1 MTLHHR
7 RTWVRTLACA
17 TSFGVAGLSVM
28 GCGSP
33 ASAPA
38 HTSAASVEHPE
49 PEGDLPV
56 VVLTPEA
63 VARLAIETA
72 TVEASSLPRTRLVGG
87 EVVIP
92 PGRAIALT
100 APVAG
105 IVRRATTEPLLPGAT
120 VVRGM
125 PILRLVPLAPADR
138 DVQARATREVTAAEA
153 NLAAAELRVRR
164 NEQLIAEN
172 AGAQRLLEEAIASR
186 DVARA
191 DVAVARARSATL
203 RREPLMS
210 DLSMTVRAP
219 EDGIVRAV
227 AVAEGQAVPA
237 AAPLAEIVS
246 GATLYVRVPVYG
258 GDLASL
264 DPDRAASIEP
274 ARGGEP
280 ITASLVAGPPT
291 AEPDRMTVDR
301 FYALPAGSGLA
312 PGERVL
318 VSVPL
323 RDVEDAT
330 HVPLSAIVHDAW
342 GGSWVYRCE
351 SETRFV
357 RERVDP
363 ARRFGERAVLAHGPP
378 AGTCV
383 VSVGAVEIFG
393 SEFPPGH

>member
-1 MTLHHR
+1 MRLDHR
-7 RTWVRTLACA
+7 QTFVHTLACA
-17 TSFGVAGLSVM
+17 ASLALA

-33 ASAPA
+33 AAAPA
-38 HTSAASVEHPE
+38 HTPAASVEHAE
-49 PEGDLPV
+49 PESDLPV
-56 VVLTPEA
+56 VVLTPQA
-63 VARLAIETA
+63 VARLALETS
-72 TVEASSLPRTRLVGG
+72 TVEASPLPRTRLVGG
-87 EVVIP
+87 EVIIP

-105 IVRRATTEPLLPGAT
+105 IVRRATDAPLLPGVT
-120 VVRGM
+120 VVRGAPM
-125 PILRLVPLAPADR
+125 LRLVPLAPADR
-138 DVQARATREVTAAEA
+138 DVQARATREVSAAEA

-191 DVAVARARSATL
+191 DVAVARARAATL

-219 EDGIVRAV
+219 EDGIVRTLS
-227 AVAEGQAVPA
+227 VAEGQAVPA

-246 GATLYVRVPVYG
+246 GAALYVRVPLYG
-258 GDLASL
+258 GDLAL
-264 DPDRAASIEP
+264 LEPHAAAAISP
-274 ARGGEP
+274 ARGGDEV
-280 ITASLVAGPPT
+280 AAMLVAGPPT

-301 FYALPAGSGLA
+301 FYALPAESALA

-323 RDVEDAT
+323 REVEHAT

-342 GGSWVYRCE
+342 GGAWVYRCE

-363 ARRFGERAVLAHGPP
+363 ARRVGDRAVLARGPA

-383 VSVGAVEIFG
+383 VSVGAAELFG
-393 SEFPPGH
+393 AEFPPGH

>member
-1 MTLHHR
+1 MSIHH
-7 RTWVRTLACA
+7 VRTARVARDIACA
-17 TSFGVAGLSVM
+17 SMLVVGA
-28 GCGSP
+28 CGSP
-33 ASAPA
+33 PPTTS
-38 HTSAASVEHPE
+38 HTPAASVEHAQ

-56 VVLTPEA
+56 VVLTAEA
-63 VARLAIETA
+63 VARLGIETS
-72 TVEASSLPRTRLVGG
+72 TVEASELPRTRLVGG

-92 PGRAIALT
+92 PGRTIALT

-105 IVRRATTEPLLPGAT
+105 IVRRATAEPLSPGAT
-120 VVRGM
+120 VVRGA
-125 PILRLVPLAPADR
+125 PLLRLVPLAPADR
-138 DVQARATREVTAAEA
+138 DVSARATREVSAAEA
-153 NLAAAELRVRR
+153 TLAAAELRVRR

-172 AGAQRLLEEAIASR
+172 AGAARLLEEAIAAR

-191 DVAVARARSATL
+191 DVTVARARASTV

-210 DLSMTVRAP
+210 DVTMTVRAP

-227 AVAEGQAVPA
+227 TVAEGQAVPA

-246 GATLYVRVPVYG
+246 GAALYVRVPIYG
-258 GDLASL
+258 GDLAQL
-264 DPDRAASIEP
+264 DTTREASVSG
-274 ARGGEP
+274 AHDGEGVM
-280 ITASLVAGPPT
+280 ASLVAGPPT

-301 FYALPAGSGLA
+301 FYALPPGSNLA

-323 RDVEDAT
+323 RDVEHAT

-342 GGSWVYRCE
+342 GGAWVYRCE

-357 RERVDP
+357 RARVDP
-363 ARRFGERAVLAHGPP
+363 VRRVGARAVLAHGPA

-383 VSVGAVEIFG
+383 VSVGAADVFG

>member
-1 MTLHHR
+1 MRLDHR
-7 RTWVRTLACA
+7 QTFVRTLACA
-17 TSFGVAGLSVM
+17 ASLALA

-33 ASAPA
+33 AAAPTHA
-38 HTSAASVEHPE
+38 PAASVEHAE
-49 PEGDLPV
+49 PESDLPV
-56 VVLTPEA
+56 VVLTSQA
-63 VARLAIETA
+63 VARLALETS
-72 TVEASSLPRTRLVGG
+72 TVEASPLPRTRLVGG
-87 EVVIP
+87 EVIIP

-105 IVRRATTEPLLPGAT
+105 IVRRATDAPLLPGVT
-120 VVRGM
+120 VVRGAPM
-125 PILRLVPLAPADR
+125 LRLVPLAPADR
-138 DVQARATREVTAAEA
+138 DVQARATREVSAAEA

-164 NEQLIAEN
+164 NEQLIAES

-191 DVAVARARSATL
+191 DVAVARARAATL

-219 EDGIVRAV
+219 EDGIVRTLS
-227 AVAEGQAVPA
+227 VAEGQAVPA

-246 GATLYVRVPVYG
+246 GAALYVRVPLYG
-258 GDLASL
+258 GDLAL
-264 DPDRAASIEP
+264 LEPHAAAAISP
-274 ARGGEP
+274 ARGGDEV
-280 ITASLVAGPPT
+280 AAMLVAGPPT

-301 FYALPAGSGLA
+301 FYALPAESALA

-323 RDVEDAT
+323 REVEHAT

-342 GGSWVYRCE
+342 GGAWVYRCE

-363 ARRFGERAVLAHGPP
+363 ARRVGDRAVLARGPA

-383 VSVGAVEIFG
+383 VSVGAAELFG
-393 SEFPPGH
+393 AEFPPGH